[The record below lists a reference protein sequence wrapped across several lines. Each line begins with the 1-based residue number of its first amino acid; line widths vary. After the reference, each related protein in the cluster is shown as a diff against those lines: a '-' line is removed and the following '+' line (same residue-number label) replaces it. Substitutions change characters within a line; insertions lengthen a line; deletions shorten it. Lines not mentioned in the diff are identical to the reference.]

1 MEKLILMTY
10 DSKRIDK
17 ASVNATLYSRLFSY
31 YRVYKKLICTALIGL
46 CLFSL
51 VDAGMIYFV
60 KPLIDQ
66 GLGKADS
73 HTLQLGALLVV
84 GVFFLRGLASFT
96 SSYAI
101 AYISSKVTYR
111 IRQQAF
117 EKLLC
122 LPRGYFDL
130 NNRGSLI
137 SRIIYDTEQ
146 LSQAFSSAV
155 VVAIRESVII
165 LVLFSMMVY
174 NSWQLTAIFLVILPV
189 IALIINRVSKRFKNI
204 SHKLQNSMG
213 QVSNKTEQAILNQQE
228 IVLLNTRTQISE
240 QFEGINNHNRQQN
253 MKLQATSA
261 ISNPVIQL
269 IASFAI
275 SAVLLLASIDQVLNQ
290 LTPGSFTLILIAMG
304 SLLKPL
310 KQLSNIN
317 QQLQRGLIAAK
328 SLFSFLDEQ
337 EEHDI
342 GTKQLSEQ
350 CSSIKFNNLSFT
362 YEGKTQPA
370 LSNFSLNIRGG
381 TSIAFVGESGSG
393 KSTLA
398 RLLLRLYQSPKQS
411 ILINDIAIEDYS
423 LSSLRA
429 QFAFVSQ
436 DIVLIDDTLANN
448 ISFGCNRTITD
459 IEIEQAAIS
468 ANVMAFAKELPLG
481 LKTEIGENGRTLSGG
496 QRQRIAIAR
505 AILRDASIIVL
516 DEATSALDNHS
527 EKHIQQALT
536 RLTQQK
542 TVLIIAHKL
551 SSIQHVDEIVV
562 INKGKLI
569 EQGDHETLL
578 GKAGYYQAM
587 SNGQ

>member
-1 MEKLILMTY
+1 MAQNKNKINKT
-10 DSKRIDK
+10 ST
-17 ASVNATLYSRLFSY
+17 NATLYSRLFSY
-31 YRVYKKLICTALIGL
+31 YKLYSKLIFIALIGL

-73 HTLQLGALLVV
+73 HTLQLGALLVI
-84 GVFFLRGLASFT
+84 GIFFLRGLASFT

-101 AYISSKVTYR
+101 AYISSKVIYR

-117 EKLLC
+117 EKLLF
-122 LPRGYFDL
+122 LPRTYFDQ

-137 SRIIYDTEQ
+137 SKIIYDTEQ

-174 NSWQLTAIFLVILPV
+174 NSWQLTTIFLIVVPV
-189 IALIINRVSKRFKNI
+189 IAWIINRVSKRFKHI
-204 SHKLQNSMG
+204 SHKLQSSMG

-228 IVLLNTRTQISE
+228 IVLLNTRAQISE
-240 QFEGINNHNRQQN
+240 NFDTINNHNRQQN

-317 QQLQRGLIAAK
+317 QQLQRGLIAAN
-328 SLFSFLDEQ
+328 SMFSFLDEQ
-337 EEHDI
+337 EEHDS
-342 GTKQLSEQ
+342 GTKTLSAQ
-350 CSSIKFNNLSFT
+350 CSSIKLNNLSFT

-370 LSNFSLNIRGG
+370 LSNFSLSIKGG
-381 TSIAFVGESGSG
+381 TRIAFVGGSGSG

-436 DIVLIDDTLANN
+436 DIVLVDDTLANN
-448 ISFGCNRTITD
+448 ISFGCNRIITD
-459 IEIEQAAIS
+459 TEIEQAAND
-468 ANVMAFAKELPLG
+468 ANVMAFAKDLPLG
-481 LKTEIGENGRTLSGG
+481 LHTEIGENGRNLSGG

-536 RLTQQK
+536 RLTKNK

-551 SSIQHVDEIVV
+551 SSIQHVDEIIV
-562 INKGKLI
+562 INKGRLI
-569 EQGDHETLL
+569 EQGCHKTLL
-578 GKAGYYQAM
+578 AKAGYYQALYH
-587 SNGQ
+587 SQ

>member
-1 MEKLILMTY
+1 MAQKIKKIEKVEGST
-10 DSKRIDK
+10 
-17 ASVNATLYSRLFSY
+17 TLYTRLFSY
-31 YRVYKKLICTALIGL
+31 YQVYTKFIFIALIGL

-84 GVFFLRGLASFT
+84 GIFSLRGLASFT

-101 AYISSKVTYR
+101 AYISSKVTYH

-117 EKLLC
+117 EKLLF
-122 LPRGYFDL
+122 LPRAYFDQ

-137 SRIIYDTEQ
+137 SKIIYDTEQ
-146 LSQAFSSAV
+146 LSQAFASAV

-165 LVLFSMMVY
+165 LVLFSMMLY
-174 NSWQLTAIFLVILPV
+174 NSWQLTTIFLIVVPV
-189 IALIINRVSKRFKNI
+189 IALIINKVSKRFKYI
-204 SHKLQNSMG
+204 SRKLQNSMG
-213 QVSNKTEQAILNQQE
+213 LVSNKTEQAILNQQE
-228 IVLLNTRTQISE
+228 IVLLNTSVQISE
-240 QFEGINNHNRQQN
+240 QFETINNHNRQQN
-253 MKLQATSA
+253 MKLQATTA

-317 QQLQRGLIAAK
+317 QQLQRGLIAAN

-337 EEHDI
+337 EEHDN
-342 GTKQLSEQ
+342 GTKILSVQ
-350 CSSIKFNNLSFT
+350 CASIKFNNLSFT
-362 YEGKTQPA
+362 YDGKTQPA
-370 LSNFSLNIRGG
+370 LSNFSLDIKGG
-381 TSIAFVGESGSG
+381 TSIALVGGSGSG

-436 DIVLIDDTLANN
+436 DIVLVDDTLANN

-459 IEIEQAAIS
+459 TEIEQAAND
-468 ANVMAFAKELPLG
+468 ANVMAFAKDLPLG
-481 LKTEIGENGRTLSGG
+481 LHTEIGENGRNLSGG

-536 RLTQQK
+536 RLTKNK

-551 SSIQHVDEIVV
+551 SSIQNVDEIIV
-562 INKGKLI
+562 INKGRLI
-569 EQGDHETLL
+569 EQGCHKTLL
-578 GKAGYYQAM
+578 AKTGYYQALYD
-587 SNGQ
+587 SQ

>member
-1 MEKLILMTY
+1 MTY

-17 ASVNATLYSRLFSY
+17 ANNNATLYSRLFSY

-73 HTLQLGALLVV
+73 YTLQLGALLVV
-84 GVFFLRGLASFT
+84 GIFFLRGLASFT

-137 SRIIYDTEQ
+137 SKIIYDTEQ

-174 NSWQLTAIFLVILPV
+174 NSWQLTAIFLVIVPV

-342 GTKQLSEQ
+342 GTKLLSEQ
-350 CSSIKFNNLSFT
+350 CSSIRFNNLSFT

-370 LSNFSLNIRGG
+370 LSNFSLNIKGG

-448 ISFGCNRTITD
+448 ISFGCNRTVTD
-459 IEIEQAAIS
+459 TEIEQAAIN
-468 ANVMAFAKELPLG
+468 ANVMAFAQELPLG
-481 LKTEIGENGRTLSGG
+481 LQSEIGENGRTLSGG

-536 RLTQQK
+536 RLTQNK

-578 GKAGYYQAM
+578 GKAGYYQALYQ
-587 SNGQ
+587 GQ

>member
-1 MEKLILMTY
+1 MAQNRTKIHNT
-10 DSKRIDK
+10 STK
-17 ASVNATLYSRLFSY
+17 ATLYSRLLTY
-31 YRVYKKLICTALIGL
+31 YKLYTKLIFIALIGL

-66 GLGKADS
+66 GLGKANS

-84 GVFFLRGLASFT
+84 GIFFLRGLASFT

-117 EKLLC
+117 EKLLF
-122 LPRGYFDL
+122 LPRAYFDQ

-137 SRIIYDTEQ
+137 SKIIYDTEQ

-174 NSWQLTAIFLVILPV
+174 NSWQLTTIFLIVVPV
-189 IALIINRVSKRFKNI
+189 IAMIINRVSKRFKNI
-204 SHKLQNSMG
+204 SHKLQSSMG

-228 IVLLNTRTQISE
+228 IVLLNTRAQISE
-240 QFEGINNHNRQQN
+240 QFDTINNHNRQQN

-317 QQLQRGLIAAK
+317 QQLQRGLIAAN

-337 EEHDI
+337 EEHDS
-342 GTKQLSEQ
+342 GSNHLSEQ
-350 CSSIKFNNLSFT
+350 CSSIRFNNLSFT

-370 LSNFSLNIRGG
+370 LANFSLNIKGG
-381 TSIAFVGESGSG
+381 TSIALVGGSGSG

-436 DIVLIDDTLANN
+436 DIVLVDDTLANN

-459 IEIEQAAIS
+459 TEIEQAAND
-468 ANVMAFAKELPLG
+468 ANVMAFAKDLPLG
-481 LKTEIGENGRTLSGG
+481 LHTEIGENGRNLSGG

-536 RLTQQK
+536 RLTKNK

-551 SSIQHVDEIVV
+551 SSIQHVDEIIV
-562 INKGKLI
+562 INKGRLI
-569 EQGDHETLL
+569 EQGCHKTLL
-578 GKAGYYQAM
+578 AKAGYYQALYH
-587 SNGQ
+587 SQ

>member
-1 MEKLILMTY
+1 LEKLALMAQNRKKINQT
-10 DSKRIDK
+10 S
-17 ASVNATLYSRLFSY
+17 ANAALYSRLFSY
-31 YRVYKKLICTALIGL
+31 YKVYTKLIFIALIGL

-84 GVFFLRGLASFT
+84 GIFFLRGLASFT

-101 AYISSKVTYR
+101 AYISSKVTYC

-117 EKLLC
+117 EKLLF
-122 LPRGYFDL
+122 LPRAYFDQ

-137 SRIIYDTEQ
+137 SKIIYDTEQ

-174 NSWQLTAIFLVILPV
+174 NSWQLTTIFLIVVPV
-189 IALIINRVSKRFKNI
+189 IAMIINRVSKRFKNI
-204 SHKLQNSMG
+204 SHKLQSSMG

-228 IVLLNTRTQISE
+228 IVLLNTRAQISKN
-240 QFEGINNHNRQQN
+240 FDTINNHNRQQN

-317 QQLQRGLIAAK
+317 QQLQRGLIAAN

-337 EEHDI
+337 EEHDS
-342 GTKQLSEQ
+342 GSNHLSEH

-362 YEGKTQPA
+362 YEGKTKPA
-370 LSNFSLNIRGG
+370 LSNFSLNIKGG
-381 TSIAFVGESGSG
+381 TSIAFVGGSGSG

-411 ILINDIAIEDYS
+411 ILINGIAIEDYS

-459 IEIEQAAIS
+459 REIEQAAND
-468 ANVMAFAKELPLG
+468 ANVMAFAKDLPLG
-481 LKTEIGENGRTLSGG
+481 LHTEIGENGRNLSGG

-505 AILRDASIIVL
+505 AILRDASIIIL

-536 RLTQQK
+536 RLTKNK

-551 SSIQHVDEIVV
+551 SSIQHVDEIIV
-562 INKGKLI
+562 INKGRLI
-569 EQGDHETLL
+569 ERGCHKTLL
-578 GKAGYYQAM
+578 AKAGYYQALYH
-587 SNGQ
+587 SQ

>member
-1 MEKLILMTY
+1 MAQNKNKINKKST
-10 DSKRIDK
+10 
-17 ASVNATLYSRLFSY
+17 NATLYSRLFSY
-31 YRVYKKLICTALIGL
+31 YKLYTKLIFIALIGL

-73 HTLQLGALLVV
+73 HTLQLGALLVI
-84 GVFFLRGLASFT
+84 GIFFLRGLASFT

-117 EKLLC
+117 EKLLF
-122 LPRGYFDL
+122 LPRTYFDQ

-137 SRIIYDTEQ
+137 SKIIYDTEQ

-174 NSWQLTAIFLVILPV
+174 NSWQLTTIFLIVVPV
-189 IALIINRVSKRFKNI
+189 IAMIINRVSKRFKNI
-204 SHKLQNSMG
+204 SHKLQSSMG

-228 IVLLNTRTQISE
+228 IVLLNTRAQISE
-240 QFEGINNHNRQQN
+240 NFDTINNHNRQQN

-275 SAVLLLASIDQVLNQ
+275 SAVLLLASIDQVLIQ

-317 QQLQRGLIAAK
+317 QQLQRGLIAAN
-328 SLFSFLDEQ
+328 SMFSFLDEQ
-337 EEHDI
+337 EEHDS
-342 GTKQLSEQ
+342 GTKTLSAQ
-350 CSSIKFNNLSFT
+350 CSSIKLNNLSFT

-370 LSNFSLNIRGG
+370 LSNFSLSIKGG
-381 TSIAFVGESGSG
+381 TSIAFVGGSGSG

-436 DIVLIDDTLANN
+436 DIVLVDDTLANN
-448 ISFGCNRTITD
+448 ISFGCNRIITD
-459 IEIEQAAIS
+459 TEIEQAAND
-468 ANVMAFAKELPLG
+468 ANVMAFAKDLPLG
-481 LKTEIGENGRTLSGG
+481 LHTEIGENGRNLSGG

-527 EKHIQQALT
+527 EKHIQQALS
-536 RLTQQK
+536 RLTKNK

-551 SSIQHVDEIVV
+551 SSIQHVDEIIV
-562 INKGKLI
+562 INKGRLI
-569 EQGDHETLL
+569 EQGCHKTLL
-578 GKAGYYQAM
+578 AKAGYYQALYH
-587 SNGQ
+587 SQ

>member
-1 MEKLILMTY
+1 MTKDNPPIDNLII
-10 DSKRIDK
+10 S
-17 ASVNATLYSRLFSY
+17 ANLYSRLFSY
-31 YRVYKKLICTALIGL
+31 YRVYKKLIFTALAGL

-51 VDAGMIYFV
+51 VDAGMIYFI

-73 HTLQLGALLVV
+73 RTLQLGALLVV
-84 GVFFLRGLASFT
+84 VIFSLRGLASFV
-96 SSYAI
+96 SNYAI
-101 AYISSKVTYR
+101 AYISSKVIYC

-117 EKLLC
+117 EKLLF
-122 LPRGYFDL
+122 LPREYFDH

-137 SRIIYDTEQ
+137 SKIIYDTEQ
-146 LSQAFSSAV
+146 LSQSFSSAV
-155 VVAIRESVII
+155 VIAVRESVII

-174 NSWQLTAIFLVILPV
+174 NSWQLTAIFLFIVPI
-189 IALIINRVSKRFKNI
+189 IALIINKVSKRFKNI
-204 SHKLQNSMG
+204 SRKLQNSMG
-213 QVSNKTEQAILNQQE
+213 QVSNQTEQAILNQQE
-228 IVLLNTRTQISE
+228 IVLLDTRTQISA
-240 QFEGINNHNRQQN
+240 QFEKINNHNRQQN
-253 MKLQATSA
+253 MKLQATTA

-275 SAVLLLASIDQVLNQ
+275 SAVLLLASLDQVLNQ

-317 QQLQRGLIAAK
+317 QQLQKGLIAAN
-328 SLFSFLDEQ
+328 SLFSLLDEEDEQ
-337 EEHDI
+337 DT
-342 GTKQLSEQ
+342 GTKVLSTQ
-350 CSSIKFNNLSFT
+350 CSKITFNNLSFT
-362 YEGKTQPA
+362 YRGKKQPA
-370 LSNFSLNIRGG
+370 LSNFTLNIKSG
-381 TSIAFVGESGSG
+381 TSVAFVGESGSG

-398 RLLLRLYQSPKQS
+398 RLLLRLYQSPKES
-411 ILINDIAIEDYS
+411 ILINDIAIEKYS

-429 QFAFVSQ
+429 QFSFVSQ

-448 ISFGCNRTITD
+448 ISFGCNRAITD
-459 IEIEQAAIS
+459 AEIAQAAID

-481 LKTEIGENGRTLSGG
+481 LNTEIGENGRNLSGG

-536 RLTQQK
+536 RLTKNK

-551 SSIQHVDEIVV
+551 STIQHVDEIIV
-562 INKGKLI
+562 INKGRLI
-569 EQGDHETLL
+569 EQGNHNVLL
-578 GKAGYYQAM
+578 AKAGYYQALY
-587 SNGQ
+587 QDK

>member
-1 MEKLILMTY
+1 
-10 DSKRIDK
+10 
-17 ASVNATLYSRLFSY
+17 
-31 YRVYKKLICTALIGL
+31 
-46 CLFSL
+46 
-51 VDAGMIYFV
+51 MIYFV

-84 GVFFLRGLASFT
+84 GIFFLRGLASFT
-96 SSYAI
+96 SNYTI
-101 AYISSKVTYR
+101 AYISSKVIYR

-117 EKLLC
+117 EKLLF
-122 LPRGYFDL
+122 LPRTYFDQ

-137 SRIIYDTEQ
+137 SKIIYDTEQ

-174 NSWQLTAIFLVILPV
+174 NSWQLTTIFLIVVPV
-189 IALIINRVSKRFKNI
+189 IAMIINRVSKRFKNI
-204 SHKLQNSMG
+204 SHKLQSSMG

-228 IVLLNTRTQISE
+228 IVLLNTRAQISE
-240 QFEGINNHNRQQN
+240 NFDTINNHNRQQN

-275 SAVLLLASIDQVLNQ
+275 SAVLLLASIDQVLIQ

-317 QQLQRGLIAAK
+317 QQLQRGLIAAN
-328 SLFSFLDEQ
+328 SMFSFLDEQ
-337 EEHDI
+337 EEHDS
-342 GTKQLSEQ
+342 GTKTLSAQ
-350 CSSIKFNNLSFT
+350 CSSIKLNNLSFT

-370 LSNFSLNIRGG
+370 LSNFSLSIKGG
-381 TSIAFVGESGSG
+381 TSIAFVGGSGSG

-411 ILINDIAIEDYS
+411 ILINDISIEDYS

-436 DIVLIDDTLANN
+436 DIVLVDDTLANN
-448 ISFGCNRTITD
+448 ISFGCNRIITD
-459 IEIEQAAIS
+459 TEIEQAAND
-468 ANVMAFAKELPLG
+468 ANVMAFAKDLPLG
-481 LKTEIGENGRTLSGG
+481 LHTEIGENGRNLSGG

-536 RLTQQK
+536 RLTKNK

-551 SSIQHVDEIVV
+551 SSIQHVDEIIV
-562 INKGKLI
+562 INKGRLI
-569 EQGDHETLL
+569 EQGCHKTLL
-578 GKAGYYQAM
+578 AKAGYYQALYH
-587 SNGQ
+587 SQ

>member
-1 MEKLILMTY
+1 LEKLSTMTNNNTLIEN
-10 DSKRIDK
+10 SKPS
-17 ASVNATLYSRLFSY
+17 ANLYSRLFSY
-31 YRVYKKLICTALIGL
+31 YRVYKKLIFIGLAGL

-73 HTLQLGALLVV
+73 HTLQLGALLVIAI
-84 GVFFLRGLASFT
+84 FLLRGIASFT

-117 EKLLC
+117 DKLLF
-122 LPRGYFDL
+122 LPREYFDL
-130 NNRGSLI
+130 NSRGSLI
-137 SRIIYDTEQ
+137 SKIIYDTEQ

-155 VVAIRESVII
+155 VIAIRESVII

-174 NSWQLTAIFLVILPV
+174 NSWQLTAIFLFIVPI
-189 IALIINRVSKRFKNI
+189 IALIINKVSKRFKNI

-228 IVLLNTRTQISE
+228 IVLLDTRTQIST
-240 QFEGINNHNRQQN
+240 QFEKINNHNRQQN

-275 SAVLLLASIDQVLNQ
+275 AAVLLLASIDQVLNQ

-317 QQLQRGLIAAK
+317 QQLQKGLIAAN
-328 SLFSFLDEQ
+328 SLFSFLDQQ
-337 EEHDI
+337 EEHDT
-342 GTKQLSEQ
+342 GKKHLSKQ
-350 CSSIKFNNLSFT
+350 CSNISFNNLSFT
-362 YEGKTQPA
+362 YHGKTQPA
-370 LSNFSLNIRGG
+370 LSNFSLNIKAG

-423 LSSLRA
+423 LTSLRA

-448 ISFGCNRTITD
+448 ISFGCHRDVTD
-459 IEIEQAAIS
+459 IEIEQAAIN

-481 LKTEIGENGRTLSGG
+481 LNTEIGENGRNLSGG
-496 QRQRIAIAR
+496 QRQRVAIAR

-536 RLTQQK
+536 RLTQNK

-551 SSIQHVDEIVV
+551 SSIQHVDEIIV
-562 INKGKLI
+562 INKGRLI
-569 EQGDHETLL
+569 EQGNHKTLL
-578 GKAGYYQAM
+578 AKAGYYQALYH
-587 SNGQ
+587 GQ

>member
-1 MEKLILMTY
+1 MTHDNTTTEKSI
-10 DSKRIDK
+10 
-17 ASVNATLYSRLFSY
+17 ASANLYSRLFSY
-31 YRVYKKLICTALIGL
+31 YRVYKKLILVALAGL

-73 HTLQLGALLVV
+73 STLQLGALFVI
-84 GVFFLRGLASFT
+84 GIFFLRGIASFT

-101 AYISSKVTYR
+101 AYISSKVTYQ

-117 EKLLC
+117 EKLLF
-122 LPRGYFDL
+122 LPRSYFDQ

-137 SRIIYDTEQ
+137 SKIIYDTEQ

-155 VVAIRESVII
+155 VIAIRESVII

-174 NSWQLTAIFLVILPV
+174 NSWQLTAIFLFIVPL
-189 IALIINRVSKRFKNI
+189 IALIITKVSKRFKNI
-204 SHKLQNSMG
+204 SQNLQSSMG

-228 IVLLNTRTQISE
+228 IVLLDTRTQISA
-240 QFEGINNHNRQQN
+240 QFDKINNHNRQQN
-253 MKLQATSA
+253 MKLQATTA
-261 ISNPVIQL
+261 LSNPVIQL

-275 SAVLLLASIDQVLNQ
+275 AAVLLLASIDQVLNQ

-317 QQLQRGLIAAK
+317 QQLQKGLIAAN
-328 SLFSFLDEQ
+328 SLFSFLDER
-337 EEHDI
+337 EEEDT
-342 GTKQLSEQ
+342 GKQYLSKL
-350 CSSIKFNNLSFT
+350 CRKITFKNLSFS
-362 YEGKTQPA
+362 YLGKTQPA
-370 LSNFSLNIRGG
+370 IAQFSMNIKGG

-411 ILINDIAIEDYS
+411 VFINDIAIEDYK

-448 ISFGCNRTITD
+448 ISFGCNRSVTD
-459 IEIEQAAIS
+459 EELQKAAIN

-481 LKTEIGENGRTLSGG
+481 LNTEVGENGRNLSGG

-505 AILRDASIIVL
+505 AILRDASIIIL

-527 EKHIQQALT
+527 EKYIQQALT
-536 RLTQQK
+536 RLTQNK

-551 SSIQHVDEIVV
+551 SSIEHVDEIIV
-562 INKGKLI
+562 INKGQLV
-569 EQGDHETLL
+569 EQGNHQSLL
-578 GKAGYYQAM
+578 AKGGYYQALYH
-587 SNGQ
+587 GQ

>member
-1 MEKLILMTY
+1 MAQNKN
-10 DSKRIDK
+10 KIDK
-17 ASVNATLYSRLFSY
+17 TSTNATLYSRLFSY
-31 YRVYKKLICTALIGL
+31 YKLYTKLIFIALIGL

-84 GVFFLRGLASFT
+84 GIFFLRGLASFT
-96 SSYAI
+96 SNYTI
-101 AYISSKVTYR
+101 AYISSKVIYR

-117 EKLLC
+117 EKLLF
-122 LPRGYFDL
+122 LPRTYFDQ

-137 SRIIYDTEQ
+137 SKIIYDTEQ

-174 NSWQLTAIFLVILPV
+174 NSWQLTTIFLIVVPI
-189 IALIINRVSKRFKNI
+189 IAMIINRVSKRFKNI
-204 SHKLQNSMG
+204 SHKLQSSMG

-228 IVLLNTRTQISE
+228 IVLLNTRAQVGE
-240 QFEGINNHNRQQN
+240 QFDAINNHNRQQN

-317 QQLQRGLIAAK
+317 QQLQRGLIAAN
-328 SLFSFLDEQ
+328 SMFSFLDEQ
-337 EEHDI
+337 EEHDS
-342 GTKQLSEQ
+342 GTKTLSAQ
-350 CSSIKFNNLSFT
+350 CSSIKLNNLSFT

-370 LSNFSLNIRGG
+370 LSNFSLSIKGG
-381 TSIAFVGESGSG
+381 TRIAFVGGSGSG

-436 DIVLIDDTLANN
+436 DIVLVDDTLANN
-448 ISFGCNRTITD
+448 ISFGCNRIITD
-459 IEIEQAAIS
+459 TEIEQAAND
-468 ANVMAFAKELPLG
+468 ANVMAFAKDLPLG
-481 LKTEIGENGRTLSGG
+481 LHTEIGENGRNLSGG

-536 RLTQQK
+536 RLTKNK

-551 SSIQHVDEIVV
+551 SSIQHVDEIIV
-562 INKGKLI
+562 INKGRLI
-569 EQGDHETLL
+569 EQGCHKTLL
-578 GKAGYYQAM
+578 AKAGYYQALYH
-587 SNGQ
+587 SQ

>member
-1 MEKLILMTY
+1 MAQNKN
-10 DSKRIDK
+10 KIDK
-17 ASVNATLYSRLFSY
+17 TSTNATLYSRLFSY
-31 YRVYKKLICTALIGL
+31 YKLYTKLIFIALIGL

-84 GVFFLRGLASFT
+84 GIFFLRGLASFT
-96 SSYAI
+96 SNYTI
-101 AYISSKVTYR
+101 AYISSKVIYR

-117 EKLLC
+117 EKLLF
-122 LPRGYFDL
+122 LPRTYFDQ

-137 SRIIYDTEQ
+137 SKIIYDTEQ

-174 NSWQLTAIFLVILPV
+174 NSWQLTTIFLIVVPV
-189 IALIINRVSKRFKNI
+189 IAWIINRVSKRFKNI
-204 SHKLQNSMG
+204 SRKLQSSMG

-228 IVLLNTRTQISE
+228 IVLLNTRAQVGE
-240 QFEGINNHNRQQN
+240 QFDAINNHNRQQN

-317 QQLQRGLIAAK
+317 QQLQRGLIAAN
-328 SLFSFLDEQ
+328 SMFSFLDEQ
-337 EEHDI
+337 EEHDS
-342 GTKQLSEQ
+342 GTKTLSAQ
-350 CSSIKFNNLSFT
+350 CSSIKLNNLSFT

-370 LSNFSLNIRGG
+370 LSNFSLSIKGG
-381 TSIAFVGESGSG
+381 TRIAFVGGSGSG

-436 DIVLIDDTLANN
+436 DIVLVDDTLANN
-448 ISFGCNRTITD
+448 ISFGCNRIITD
-459 IEIEQAAIS
+459 TEIEQAAND
-468 ANVMAFAKELPLG
+468 ANVMAFAKDLPLG
-481 LKTEIGENGRTLSGG
+481 LHTEIGENGRNLSGG

-536 RLTQQK
+536 RLTKNK

-551 SSIQHVDEIVV
+551 SIIQHVDEIIV
-562 INKGKLI
+562 INKGRLI
-569 EQGDHETLL
+569 EQGCHKTLL
-578 GKAGYYQAM
+578 AKAGYYQALYH
-587 SNGQ
+587 SQ